1 MVLLGHGIRVK
12 SLPLANRVMMRCLA
26 LAAALVL
33 SGCASEVI
41 VESKFPTPLVEPL
54 PVRMGILIP
63 EELYNYIYTED
74 VPNQSLWTIA
84 LGDAN
89 VAMLQPLFKQMFR
102 ETRDVDAVP
111 ANGATAGLD
120 GVIKPTISKFEFD
133 VPVGQRDKFVEV
145 WIQYQLTLYDSDG
158 RTVVEWPV
166 SGYGKSEL
174 MRNRVDAVQKAA
186 IVAMREAGATISTK
200 FAEQPQVKD
209 WLGETEN
216 ASTAGVGP
224 QAAIAP
230 DGPGNAQ

>member
-1 MVLLGHGIRVK
+1 MP
-12 SLPLANRVMMRCLA
+12 LPLANRIAMCCLA
-26 LAAALVL
+26 LAGALVL
-33 SGCASEVI
+33 EGCASEVI

-102 ETRDVDAVP
+102 ETEAVETVPTDA
-111 ANGATAGLD
+111 ASTRLD
-120 GVIKPTISKFEFD
+120 GVIKPTINKFEFD

-145 WIQYQLTLYDSDG
+145 WIQYQLTLYDRDG
-158 RTVVEWPV
+158 NTVVEWPV

-174 MRNRVDAVQKAA
+174 MRNRTDAVQKAA
-186 IVAMREAGATISTK
+186 VVAMREAGATISTK

-209 WLGETEN
+209 WLGETEH
-216 ASTAGVGP
+216 ATTAGVGP

-230 DGPGNAQ
+230 SVVGKAQ